1 MRHFNTDLSYFC
13 FWVLAGL
20 GYVCVSLKHLSC
32 FWPGGILPGDENALA
47 LWEHQPVKPVAMLYF
62 SESADLLLG
71 VDEVLILEYMGLH
84 GCAWVCLAF
93 WGGFSVTEVWVWGHE
108 GHTMGCSWASCRSF
122 PGKLVGDTPES
133 REQTDLCPSCPC
145 VCSWANFWGPAWTQP
160 VQLYVVPLWMCW
172 LSYTLHDGFAW
183 LYTLC
188 TGIWSSR

>member
-1 MRHFNTDLSYFC
+1 M
-13 FWVLAGL
+13 LAGL

-93 WGGFSVTEVWVWGHE
+93 WGGFSVTEVWV
-108 GHTMGCSWASCRSF
+108 
-122 PGKLVGDTPES
+122 
-133 REQTDLCPSCPC
+133 
-145 VCSWANFWGPAWTQP
+145 
-160 VQLYVVPLWMCW
+160 
-172 LSYTLHDGFAW
+172 
-183 LYTLC
+183 
-188 TGIWSSR
+188 